1 MPLSVP
7 PELKK
12 IKVFIQRAE
21 ELDRAK
27 SAESRVVAFYCRQW
41 AVQQGIPL
49 STSSDVAKG
58 CLGELLGQLEG
69 EKQAMSVFSR
79 VESRQ
84 ICRNFAE
91 QIFEKA
97 NAEDRSGGADKG
109 TARTFYAS
117 ASFFEILQ
125 QFNEDVGDAEGNA
138 EEAKEDEQKRLYAK
152 WKATEILKALRE
164 GRMPTPGAYGEELGG
179 EEDKEDDE
187 GGGAES
193 ETSSQ
198 EETPA
203 NIEPEPEPEP
213 EPESALEQTPEMQ
226 PEPERKPEPELELE
240 PELEPEL
247 EAQLAPEAQLVSE
260 AATEGL
266 YRSPSEQ
273 AAPRQQPGAPGTDAG
288 GAELHSVEEQ
298 KYHANFGQE
307 VPAMA
312 AGDDARMEEQMQQQP
327 PVKSATSSFDDIA
340 EWKAHPNLST
350 GAPGRDQKSVE
361 PSRGHESTHHS
372 PAEQPSPEQSHPQP
386 YQEAPSRDR
395 FVAQPMQQQEQ
406 QRMWGAQPSHQQ
418 PQQGQPQ
425 QQRQQQEHVGGWGM
439 PPKDGQ
445 PRQSQWQPPSWGGPA
460 PQQRHS
466 AQQNPYKH
474 SPPLQQQPPPQGERA
489 QPDEKSGGG
498 FISGLFG
505 KKEEPKEQL
514 SPQQQIP
521 SQANDEASEKG
532 KHQWRRNISDEKAEG
547 PGQGQ
552 QQRQQQQQQQQ
563 QRQQLAQRPP
573 MGQQPPP
580 FSTPGAFRPPPGQ
593 HGPPPGQHR
602 APPGQQQQQ
611 GPPQYG
617 GTPPGYPYGQN
628 PGTQYSGQ
636 YGGQPPHQ
644 GGGQLI
650 PQNNEAGAAVKEA
663 LGKTW
668 QGVLG
673 FGRKAREE
681 AAKTKDEI
689 VANAQTVGQ
698 NLSQTSS
705 GT

>member
-193 ETSSQ
+193 ETPSQ

-213 EPESALEQTPEMQ
+213 EPELPA
-226 PEPERKPEPELELE
+226 
-240 PELEPEL
+240 
-247 EAQLAPEAQLVSE
+247 
-260 AATEGL
+260 
-266 YRSPSEQ
+266 PSEPALPSIGFAGAKQ
-273 AAPRQQPGAPGTDAG
+273 SAPPPYPGSNGTGEGGGDTFVKPTTPVAMDRPPIAPA
-288 GAELHSVEEQ
+288 
-298 KYHANFGQE
+298 F
-307 VPAMA
+307 
-312 AGDDARMEEQMQQQP
+312 DDLPPSPTVLPP
-327 PVKSATSSFDDIA
+327 PVAPPAPAPVHPPESNKS
-340 EWKAHPNLST
+340 
-350 GAPGRDQKSVE
+350 
-361 PSRGHESTHHS
+361 
-372 PAEQPSPEQSHPQP
+372 
-386 YQEAPSRDR
+386 
-395 FVAQPMQQQEQ
+395 
-406 QRMWGAQPSHQQ
+406 
-418 PQQGQPQ
+418 
-425 QQRQQQEHVGGWGM
+425 GWG
-439 PPKDGQ
+439 
-445 PRQSQWQPPSWGGPA
+445 
-460 PQQRHS
+460 
-466 AQQNPYKH
+466 
-474 SPPLQQQPPPQGERA
+474 
-489 QPDEKSGGG
+489 
-498 FISGLFG
+498 FG
-505 KKEEPKEQL
+505 KKK
-514 SPQQQIP
+514 
-521 SQANDEASEKG
+521 KG
-532 KHQWRRNISDEKAEG
+532 QSGISKKAIEDATELTRFALAALEG
-547 PGQGQ
+547 KVHGKNVDLAAD
-552 QQRQQQQQQQQ
+552 R
-563 QRQQLAQRPP
+563 LAQAL
-573 MGQQPPP
+573 
-580 FSTPGAFRPPPGQ
+580 S
-593 HGPPPGQHR
+593 
-602 APPGQQQQQ
+602 
-611 GPPQYG
+611 
-617 GTPPGYPYGQN
+617 
-628 PGTQYSGQ
+628 
-636 YGGQPPHQ
+636 
-644 GGGQLI
+644 
-650 PQNNEAGAAVKEA
+650 A
-663 LGKTW
+663 LG
-668 QGVLG
+668 
-673 FGRKAREE
+673 R
-681 AAKTKDEI
+681 
-689 VANAQTVGQ
+689 
-698 NLSQTSS
+698 
-705 GT
+705 